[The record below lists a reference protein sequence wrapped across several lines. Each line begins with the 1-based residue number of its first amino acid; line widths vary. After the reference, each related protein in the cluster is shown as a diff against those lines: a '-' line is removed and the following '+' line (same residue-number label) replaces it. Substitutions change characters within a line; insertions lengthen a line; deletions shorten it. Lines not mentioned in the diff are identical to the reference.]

1 MISVRNLAV
10 LRAIIEDFIATN
22 EPVASKSLV
31 ERHNFGV
38 SSATIRN
45 DMAALEEEGYITAP
59 HTSSG
64 RIPTDKGYRVFVD
77 QLIQAEA
84 ESVEIRKNFAELRKL
99 FSKTLDQLTDLDER
113 LETSAQL
120 LAKATGEAAVIQYPN
135 LNSVFVR
142 AIEIVRVAANRALV
156 ILITESERIQQH
168 LVIFPTDVSD
178 QQLGAIRAKLNT
190 VAFGKV
196 IDDLGAL
203 LKQSQETVAPTD
215 RVNTQIVID
224 AVLLLI
230 DTNRQDKMA
239 FAGTTNL
246 VRNEDQFAGGL
257 PSLLETL
264 DQQKD
269 LFAFLNNWKLDS
281 TQPRAIIGS
290 ENSFVEL
297 SNSSLLLSSYH
308 NHGEEI
314 AKVALV
320 GPTRMNYSKNLAA
333 VLALAQLLSKDI
345 EE

>member
-1 MISVRNLAV
+1 MISVRNMAV

-84 ESVEIRKNFAELRKL
+84 ESVEIRRNFAELRRQ
-99 FSKTLDQLTDLDER
+99 FSKTLDQITDLDER

-135 LNSVFVR
+135 INSVLVR
-142 AIEIVRVAANRALV
+142 AIELVRVAANRALV

-168 LVIFPTDVSD
+168 LVVFPTDVSD
-178 QQLGAIRAKLNT
+178 QQLAVIRAKLNT

-196 IDDLGAL
+196 IDDLSSL
-203 LKQSQETVAPTD
+203 LKQSLESISVVD
-215 RVNTQIVID
+215 RVNTQTVID
-224 AVLLLI
+224 GVLLLI
-230 DTNRQDKMA
+230 DSNRQDKMA

-269 LFAFLNNWKLDS
+269 LFAFLNNSKLDS
-281 TQPRAIIGS
+281 IQPRAIIGS

-297 SNSSLLLSSYH
+297 ANSSLLLSSYH
-308 NHGEEI
+308 NQGEEL

-333 VLALAQLLSKDI
+333 LLALAHLLSKDI

>member
-84 ESVEIRKNFAELRKL
+84 ESVEIRKSFSELRKQ

-135 LNSVFVR
+135 LNSVLVR
-142 AIEIVRVAANRALV
+142 AIELVKVSTNRALV

-168 LVIFPTDVSD
+168 LVVFPVEVSED
-178 QQLGAIRAKLNT
+178 QLHQIRSKVNA
-190 VAFGKV
+190 VATGV
-196 IDDLGAL
+196 LIDDLPAL
-203 LKQSQETVAPTD
+203 LKKSLETVASAD
-215 RVNTQIVID
+215 KAIVQKVIEG
-224 AVLLLI
+224 VLVLI
-230 DTNRQDKMA
+230 DSNRQDKIA

-269 LFAFLNNWKLDS
+269 LFDFLSKVES
-281 TQPRAIIGS
+281 VQPKAIIGS
-290 ENSFVEL
+290 ENSVVEL
-297 SNSSLLLSSYH
+297 SNSSLLLSSYTDQ
-308 NHGEEI
+308 GQEL

-333 VLALAQLLSKDI
+333 VLALAHLLSKDI

>member
-84 ESVEIRKNFAELRKL
+84 ESVEIRKNFSELRKL

-113 LETSAQL
+113 LETSAQM

-135 LNSVFVR
+135 LNSVLVR
-142 AIEIVRVAANRALV
+142 SIELVKVSSNRALV

-168 LVIFPTDVSD
+168 LVVFPVDVAD
-178 QQLGAIRAKLNT
+178 DTLQQLR
-190 VAFGKV
+190 GKV
-196 IDDLGAL
+196 NSVAVGVLIDDLPAL
-203 LKQSQETVAPTD
+203 LKKTLETVAPAD
-215 RVNTQIVID
+215 KAVLQRIVD
-224 AVLLLI
+224 GVLLLI
-230 DTNRQDKMA
+230 DSNRQDKLA
-239 FAGTTNL
+239 YAGTTNL
-246 VRNEDQFAGGL
+246 VRNEDQFGGGL

-264 DQQKD
+264 DEQKD

-290 ENSFVEL
+290 ENSVVEL
-297 SNSSLLLSSYH
+297 TNSSLLLSSYH
-308 NHGEEI
+308 NQGEEV

-333 VLALAQLLSKDI
+333 VLALAHLLSKDI

>member
-84 ESVEIRKNFAELRKL
+84 ESVEIRKNFSELRKL

-113 LETSAQL
+113 LETSAQM

-135 LNSVFVR
+135 LNSVLVR
-142 AIEIVRVAANRALV
+142 AIELVKVSSNRALV

-168 LVIFPTDVSD
+168 LVVFPVDVTDD
-178 QQLGAIRAKLNT
+178 QLQLLRSKVNS
-190 VAFGKV
+190 VAVGV
-196 IDDLGAL
+196 LIDDLPAL
-203 LKQSQETVAPTD
+203 LKKTLETVAPAD
-215 RVNTQIVID
+215 KAVLQRIVD
-224 AVLLLI
+224 GVLLLI
-230 DTNRQDKMA
+230 DSNRQDKLA
-239 FAGTTNL
+239 YAGTTNL
-246 VRNEDQFAGGL
+246 VRNEDQFGGGL

-264 DQQKD
+264 DEQKD

-290 ENSFVEL
+290 ENSVVEL
-297 SNSSLLLSSYH
+297 TNSSLLLSSYH
-308 NHGEEI
+308 NQGEEV

-333 VLALAQLLSKDI
+333 VLALAHLLSKDI

>member
-10 LRAIIEDFIATN
+10 LSAIIEDFIATN

-84 ESVEIRKNFAELRKL
+84 ESVEIRKNFSELRKL

-113 LETSAQL
+113 LETSAQM

-135 LNSVFVR
+135 LNSVLVR
-142 AIEIVRVAANRALV
+142 AIELVKVSSNRALV

-168 LVIFPTDVSD
+168 LVVFPVDVTDEQL
-178 QQLGAIRAKLNT
+178 QQLRS
-190 VAFGKV
+190 KV
-196 IDDLGAL
+196 NSVSVGVLIDDLPAL
-203 LKQSQETVAPTD
+203 LKKSLETVAPAD
-215 RVNTQIVID
+215 KAVLQRIVD
-224 AVLLLI
+224 GVLLLI
-230 DTNRQDKMA
+230 DSNRQDKLA
-239 FAGTTNL
+239 YAGTTNL
-246 VRNEDQFAGGL
+246 VRNEDQFGGGL

-264 DQQKD
+264 DEQKD

-290 ENSFVEL
+290 ENSVVEL
-297 SNSSLLLSSYH
+297 TNSSLLLSSYH
-308 NHGEEI
+308 NQGEEV

-333 VLALAQLLSKDI
+333 VLALAHLLSKDI

>member
-1 MISVRNLAV
+1 MAV

-84 ESVEIRKNFAELRKL
+84 ESVEIRRNFAELRRQ
-99 FSKTLDQLTDLDER
+99 FSKTLDQITDLDER

-135 LNSVFVR
+135 INSVLVR
-142 AIEIVRVAANRALV
+142 AIELVRVAANRALV

-168 LVIFPTDVSD
+168 LVVFPTDVSD
-178 QQLGAIRAKLNT
+178 QQLAVIRAKLNT

-196 IDDLGAL
+196 IDDLPSL
-203 LKQSQETVAPTD
+203 LKQSLENLEVVD

-224 AVLLLI
+224 GVLLLI
-230 DTNRQDKMA
+230 DSNRQDKMA

-269 LFAFLNNWKLDS
+269 LFAFLNNSKLDS
-281 TQPRAIIGS
+281 IQPRAIIGS

-297 SNSSLLLSSYH
+297 ANSSLLLSSYH
-308 NHGEEI
+308 NQGEEL

-333 VLALAQLLSKDI
+333 LLALAHLLSKDI

>member
-84 ESVEIRKNFAELRKL
+84 ESVEIRKNFSELRKL

-135 LNSVFVR
+135 LNSVLVR
-142 AIEIVRVAANRALV
+142 AIELVKVSSNRALV

-168 LVIFPTDVSD
+168 LVVFPVEVSEELLH
-178 QQLGAIRAKLNT
+178 QIRS
-190 VAFGKV
+190 KV
-196 IDDLGAL
+196 NAAATGVLIDDLPAL
-203 LKQSQETVAPTD
+203 LKKSLETVASAD
-215 RVNTQIVID
+215 KAVMQKVIEG
-224 AVLLLI
+224 VLLLI
-230 DTNRQDKMA
+230 DSNRQDKLA
-239 FAGTTNL
+239 YAGTTNL

-264 DQQKD
+264 DEQKD
-269 LFAFLNNWKLDS
+269 LFTFLNNWKLDS

-290 ENSFVEL
+290 ENSVVEL
-297 SNSSLLLSSYH
+297 TNSSLLLSSYH
-308 NHGEEI
+308 NQGEEV

-333 VLALAQLLSKDI
+333 VLALAHLLSKDI

>member
-84 ESVEIRKNFAELRKL
+84 ESVEIRKNFSELRKL

-113 LETSAQL
+113 LETSAQM

-135 LNSVFVR
+135 LNSVLVR
-142 AIEIVRVAANRALV
+142 AIELVKVSSNRALV

-168 LVIFPTDVSD
+168 LVVFPVDVTDD
-178 QQLGAIRAKLNT
+178 QLQQLR
-190 VAFGKV
+190 GKV
-196 IDDLGAL
+196 NSVAVGVLIDDLPAL
-203 LKQSQETVAPTD
+203 LKKTLEAVAPAD
-215 RVNTQIVID
+215 KAVLQRIVD
-224 AVLLLI
+224 GVLLLI
-230 DTNRQDKMA
+230 DSNRQDKLA
-239 FAGTTNL
+239 YAGTTNL
-246 VRNEDQFAGGL
+246 VRNEDQFGGGL

-264 DQQKD
+264 DEQKD

-281 TQPRAIIGS
+281 IQPRAIIGS
-290 ENSFVEL
+290 ENSVVEL
-297 SNSSLLLSSYH
+297 TNSSLLLSSYH
-308 NHGEEI
+308 NQGEEV

-333 VLALAQLLSKDI
+333 VLALAHLLSKDI

>member
-84 ESVEIRKNFAELRKL
+84 ESVEIRKNFSELRKL

-113 LETSAQL
+113 LETSAQM

-135 LNSVFVR
+135 LNSVLVR
-142 AIEIVRVAANRALV
+142 AIELVKVSSNRALV

-168 LVIFPTDVSD
+168 LVVFPVDVTDD
-178 QQLGAIRAKLNT
+178 QLQLLR
-190 VAFGKV
+190 GKV
-196 IDDLGAL
+196 NSVSVGVLIDDLPAL
-203 LKQSQETVAPTD
+203 LKKTLETVAPAD
-215 RVNTQIVID
+215 KAVLQRIVD
-224 AVLLLI
+224 GVLLLI
-230 DTNRQDKMA
+230 DSNRQDKLA
-239 FAGTTNL
+239 YAGTTNL
-246 VRNEDQFAGGL
+246 VRNEDQFGGGL

-264 DQQKD
+264 DEQKD

-290 ENSFVEL
+290 ENSVVEL
-297 SNSSLLLSSYH
+297 TNSSLLLSSYH
-308 NHGEEI
+308 NQGEEV

-333 VLALAQLLSKDI
+333 VLALAHLLSKDI

>member
-1 MISVRNLAV
+1 MISVRNMAV

-31 ERHNFGV
+31 EKHNFGV

-45 DMAALEEEGYITAP
+45 DMATLEEEGYITAP
-59 HTSSG
+59 HTSAG

-84 ESVEIRKNFAELRKL
+84 ESVEIRKSFSELRKQ
-99 FSKTLDQLTDLDER
+99 FAKTLDQLTDLDER

-135 LNSVFVR
+135 LNSVLVR
-142 AIEIVRVAANRALV
+142 SIEVVRVANNRALV
-156 ILITESERIQQH
+156 LLITQSERIQQH
-168 LVIFPTDVSD
+168 LVVFPVDVAD
-178 QQLGAIRAKLNT
+178 DLLAVLRAKFNA
-190 VAFGKV
+190 VAVGKL
-196 IDDLGAL
+196 IDDLPAI
-203 LKQSQETVAPTD
+203 LKPVLETVSTTEKSVAQ
-215 RVNTQIVID
+215 VFFEG
-224 AVLLLI
+224 LLLLV
-230 DTNRQDKMA
+230 DSNRKDKIA
-239 FAGTTNL
+239 FAGATNL

-269 LFAFLNNWKLDS
+269 LFAFLSKVDS
-281 TQPRAIIGS
+281 AQPKAIIGS
-290 ENSFVEL
+290 ENSVIEL
-297 SNSSLLLSSYH
+297 SNSSLLLSSYT
-308 NHGEEI
+308 NQGEEL
-314 AKVALV
+314 AKVAVV

-333 VLALAQLLSKDI
+333 VLALAHLLSKDI

>member
-84 ESVEIRKNFAELRKL
+84 ESVEIRKNFSELRKL

-113 LETSAQL
+113 LETSAQM

-135 LNSVFVR
+135 LNSVLVR
-142 AIEIVRVAANRALV
+142 AIELVKVSSNRALV

-168 LVIFPTDVSD
+168 LVVFPVDVTDD
-178 QQLGAIRAKLNT
+178 QLQQLR
-190 VAFGKV
+190 GKV
-196 IDDLGAL
+196 NSVAVGVLIDDLPAL
-203 LKQSQETVAPTD
+203 LKKTLEAVAPAD
-215 RVNTQIVID
+215 KAVLQRIVD
-224 AVLLLI
+224 GVLLLI
-230 DTNRQDKMA
+230 DSNRQDKLA
-239 FAGTTNL
+239 YAGTTNL
-246 VRNEDQFAGGL
+246 VRNEDQFGGGL

-264 DQQKD
+264 DEQKD

-290 ENSFVEL
+290 ENSVVEL
-297 SNSSLLLSSYH
+297 TNSSLLLSSYH
-308 NHGEEI
+308 NQGEEV

-333 VLALAQLLSKDI
+333 VLALAHLLSKDI

>member
-1 MISVRNLAV
+1 MISVRNMAV

-84 ESVEIRKNFAELRKL
+84 ESVEIRRNFAELRRQ
-99 FSKTLDQLTDLDER
+99 FSKTLDQITDLDER

-135 LNSVFVR
+135 INSVLVR
-142 AIEIVRVAANRALV
+142 AIELVRVAANRALV

-168 LVIFPTDVSD
+168 LVVFPTDVSD
-178 QQLGAIRAKLNT
+178 QQLAVIRAKLNT

-196 IDDLGAL
+196 IDDLSSL
-203 LKQSQETVAPTD
+203 LKQSLENISVVD

-224 AVLLLI
+224 GVLLLI
-230 DTNRQDKMA
+230 DSNRQDKMA

-269 LFAFLNNWKLDS
+269 LFAFLNNSKLDS
-281 TQPRAIIGS
+281 IQPRAIIGS

-297 SNSSLLLSSYH
+297 ANSSLLLSSYH
-308 NHGEEI
+308 NQGEEL

-333 VLALAQLLSKDI
+333 LLALAHLLSKDI